1 MHKTETKESYLE
13 NEFCRIWMSDGIL
26 FVQYKPRLVMNLE
39 AAKQIV
45 MDRLKVS
52 DGISRPMFL
61 DARNFVYMDR
71 ATMKYYKTKEV
82 VEYVNSAA
90 FLTGSALSS
99 LAGSI
104 FLALEKP
111 LIPTKLFRD
120 EKKALIWLKK
130 YK

>member
-1 MHKTETKESYLE
+1 
-13 NEFCRIWMSDGIL
+13 MSDGIL